1 MHFAIILICNTPK
14 CTNNTNIGVSNAGKG
29 QGRPS
34 FYFEGK
40 GMKRGFKGFREGNIV
55 LFNVFRIVNLTG

>member
-1 MHFAIILICNTPK
+1 MHFAIILIYCNTPK
-14 CTNNTNIGVSNAGKG
+14 CTNNTTIGVSNAGNV

-40 GMKRGFKGFREGNIV
+40 GMKKGFKGFREGNT
-55 LFNVFRIVNLTG
+55 LFF